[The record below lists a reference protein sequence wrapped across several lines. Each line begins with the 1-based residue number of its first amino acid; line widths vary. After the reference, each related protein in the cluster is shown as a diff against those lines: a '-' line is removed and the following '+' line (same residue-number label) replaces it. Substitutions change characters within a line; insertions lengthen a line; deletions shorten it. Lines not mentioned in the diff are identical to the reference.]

1 MINLPNNGSIVILD
15 DKYMEAE
22 PLIKLLSKTISLFAI
37 MMVNLKVYRWMA
49 LKKKRQD

>member
-22 PLIKLLSKTISLFAI
+22 PLIKFLSKRASYS
-37 MMVNLKVYRWMA
+37 VNSALLALHKV
-49 LKKKRQD
+49 L